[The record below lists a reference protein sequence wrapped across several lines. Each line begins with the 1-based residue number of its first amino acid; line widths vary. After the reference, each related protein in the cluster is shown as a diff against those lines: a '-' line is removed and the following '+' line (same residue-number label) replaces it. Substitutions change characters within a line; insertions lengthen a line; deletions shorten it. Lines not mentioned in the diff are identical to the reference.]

1 MTSERT
7 ILENPPAQP
16 PVSGDVTIIEQP
28 AAGPTSTARETAK
41 RVGLPGPRTARLAA
55 GEGRPT
61 LALMSGAEFR
71 DYRLDRPIE
80 ASSAEADLWVLAHR
94 QTGEPAVLKLYRYGI
109 QPKREILDA
118 LKSLRHASVVRV
130 IESGAVDGRSFE
142 IQEFIEHGSLAS
154 AFGSGPLPP
163 EQLRGL
169 LHELADALADVH
181 AAGIIHRDLKPSN
194 ILVRTREPLDIVL
207 ADFGISSLSDLS
219 LHLSN
224 VNRTAAYAAPEAMTG
239 VVTRTSDWWSIGVML
254 LELLRGEHPFAG
266 LDERTINFTLV
277 TRGIEVPP
285 SLPAD
290 WALLLR
296 GLLTRDHQ
304 KRWGLDQVRAWLEG
318 RRDIA
323 VHEALDAEPGAA
335 RARTRAGYKFA
346 GTEYLE
352 PAALAGALGSH
363 WNEGVKNLA
372 RGYVLRWVE
381 EQVGD
386 EELASTLQDI
396 ADDDHLDAEQRL
408 SAALLA
414 LDPDLPLIWRGQV
427 VDAAWLAAHATV
439 PRPAANGTPP
449 PIHPD
454 DAPLLRLTKE
464 AIREEGVAT
473 TAVIERRLDVSVGR
487 ARRLLDALESRGCL
501 GPDRGNRPREIHFDL
516 HGSGGD
522 LASAAA
528 LLLHSSLPAWLKRLR
543 GQDWFAQAV
552 EKRRAAWQYFLTH
565 HLPINAE
572 LADQLLLSPH
582 EGVVWAL
589 VEERRRQFARSTDE
603 TLNELLNRTDE
614 LSFTEAV
621 ALTAAEP
628 GFFISQEREL
638 LTECIDWLNRLHFRY
653 DRALA
658 EKLILARDWDL
669 VGGHWN
675 ARHEEFGG
683 AVPSALQAIFELEDP
698 EYLDAVAV
706 ACAERGLFVSR
717 EKQVRNDALTWFDQH
732 HFAYD
737 RELAAQL
744 ALAQDWA
751 ALYDRW
757 AERRSNYID
766 AWPPFLREILLC
778 EKPEYLEVVA
788 LVAADRLHFRTEE
801 QCEAADRLRARFP
814 GVGRVAAW
822 GASQSNHGQ
831 TEAPTVCG
839 PAVVA
844 IAMGASHCLAL
855 RDDGM
860 VVAWGSNA
868 THRGAVAGQARVP
881 TSLGE
886 VIAIAA
892 GSEHSLALC
901 ADGTVVAW
909 GANTHGQCA
918 VPPGLREIIAIAA
931 GGQHSLAL
939 RADGRVVAWGER
951 AQNQCSIPKNLP
963 PVAALA
969 GGGTHSLALAKDGHV
984 FAWGGDDCG
993 QCSVPWLLGGVVAI
1007 AAGAQHSLALD
1018 DRGRVHVWGAGAKNE
1033 GKPPHLGQSLPPA
1046 GLGGVTAVAAGAY
1059 HSLAVTGGKVVGW
1072 GDRRA
1077 GQAAAPFFA
1086 GNVLAVAAGTNHSLA
1101 LIAAVAEETPA
1112 GANE

>member
-7 ILENPPAQP
+7 ILEHLPAQP
-16 PVSGDVTIIEQP
+16 PGSGDVTILEQP
-28 AAGPTSTARETAK
+28 PAHSSPTARQTAK

-61 LALMSGAEFR
+61 LVLIPGAEFR
-71 DYRLDRPIE
+71 DYRLERPIE
-80 ASSAEADLWVLAHR
+80 AASAEADLWVMAHR
-94 QTGEPAVLKLYRYGI
+94 ETGEMAVLKLYRYGI
-109 QPKREILDA
+109 QPKREILEA

-142 IQEFIEHGSLAS
+142 IQEFIEHGSLVS
-154 AFGSGPLPP
+154 AFGGGPLPP
-163 EQLRGL
+163 DQLRIL

-254 LELLRGEHPFAG
+254 LELFRGEHPFDG

-277 TRGIEVPP
+277 TRGIEVPA
-285 SLPAD
+285 SLPDD

-318 RRDIA
+318 RRDLV
-323 VHEALDAEPGAA
+323 VHEALDAEPGGT
-335 RARTRAGYKFA
+335 RSRPRAGYKFA

-352 PAALAGALGSH
+352 SAALAGALGSH

-386 EELASTLQDI
+386 EELASVLQDI
-396 ADDDHLDAEQRL
+396 ADDDGLDAEQRL

-414 LDPDLPLIWRGQV
+414 LDPALPLIWRGQV
-427 VDAAWLAAHATV
+427 VDAAWLAAHATI
-439 PRPAANGTPP
+439 PRPATNGTPP

-464 AIREEGVAT
+464 AIREEGAATLVA
-473 TAVIERRLDVSVGR
+473 IERRLDVSVGR
-487 ARRLLDALESRGCL
+487 ARRLLDALESRGNL
-501 GPDRGNRPREIHFDL
+501 GPDRGSRPREIRFDL
-516 HGSGGD
+516 HGGSPE
-522 LASAAA
+522 LASVAA
-528 LLLHSSLPAWLKRLR
+528 LLLQSSLPAWLARLR
-543 GQDWFAQAV
+543 GQDWLAQAV
-552 EKRRAAWQYFLTH
+552 NRRREAWRYMLVNR
-565 HLPINAE
+565 LPVIAE

-582 EGVVWAL
+582 EGVVWTL

-603 TLNELLNRTDE
+603 TLNELLNRTDA
-614 LSFTEAV
+614 LSFAEAV
-621 ALTAAEP
+621 ALSAAEP
-628 GFFISQEREL
+628 GYFISQEREL

-706 ACAERGLFVSR
+706 AVAERGLFISR
-717 EKQVRNDALTWFDQH
+717 EKKVRNDALASFDQL
-732 HFAYD
+732 HFRYD

-744 ALAQDWA
+744 AQAQDWSVV
-751 ALYDRW
+751 YDRW
-757 AERRSNYID
+757 AERRSNYVD
-766 AWPPFLREILLC
+766 AWPPFLRDVLLC

-801 QCEAADRLRARFP
+801 QCEAAERLRARFP
-814 GVGRVAAW
+814 GVGRVAGW
-822 GASQSNHGQ
+822 GAAQANHGL
-831 TEAPTVCG
+831 TEVPPVCG

-844 IAMGASHCLAL
+844 IAAGAYHSLAL
-855 RDDGM
+855 RDDGV
-860 VVAWGSNA
+860 VVAWGTNA
-868 THRGAVAGQARVP
+868 PHHGATAGQAGVP
-881 TSLGE
+881 AGLGG

-892 GSEHSLALC
+892 GNEHSLALR
-901 ADGTVVAW
+901 ANGTVVAW
-909 GANTHGQCA
+909 GANAHGQCT
-918 VPPGLREIIAIAA
+918 VPAGLREVVAIAA
-931 GGQHSLAL
+931 GGHHSLAL
-939 RADGRVVAWGER
+939 RSDGRVVAWGER
-951 AQNQCSIPKNLP
+951 AQNQCAIPKNLP
-963 PVAALA
+963 PIAALA
-969 GGGTHSLALAKDGHV
+969 GGGTHSLALAQDGHV
-984 FAWGGDDCG
+984 FAWGGDECG
-993 QCSVPWLLGGVVAI
+993 QCSIPWLLSGVVAI

-1018 DRGRVHVWGAGAKNE
+1018 DRGRMHAWGAGGKNE
-1033 GKPPHLGQSLPPA
+1033 GRPPHLGQTVLPA
-1046 GLGGVTAVAAGAY
+1046 GLGGVTSIAAGAY
-1059 HSLAVTGGKVVGW
+1059 HSLAVTGGKAVGW

-1086 GNVLAVAAGTNHSLA
+1086 GHVLAVAGGANHSLA
-1101 LIAAVAEETPA
+1101 LIAATEEATTDA
-1112 GANE
+1112 